1 MSNDTLGLIFT
12 AIIAAAGLIW
22 LVIKLA
28 TKPLEVLVKTNGQQ
42 LQTVVD
48 NNTNAMTRIY
58 TILDRHEC
66 ELKDHGEHIAAL
78 DERTQK
84 PARKRSA

>member
-22 LVIKLA
+22 LIMRLA
-28 TKPLEVLVKTNGQQ
+28 TKPLEK
-42 LQTVVD
+42 VVE
-48 NNTNAMTRIY
+48 NNTQAMTHVFE
-58 TILDRHEC
+58 ILDRHEC
-66 ELKDHGEHIAAL
+66 ELKDHGEHIAVL
-78 DERTQK
+78 DERTTK